1 MKNILI
7 LILIAFVFGCEDDDG
22 EAVRHGGDARFVDVK
37 APAEDSGASDASELD
52 IELPV
57 ADGILPPLDMVLP
70 VADSMMV
77 DMEEPV
83 VDAETPVVIP
93 ASDAGAESVD
103 GGEIS
108 VDASLSDM

>member
-22 EAVRHGGDARFVDVK
+22 EAVRHGGDARFVDVE
-37 APAEDSGASDASELD
+37 APTEDNGASDASELD
-52 IELPV
+52 SE
-57 ADGILPPLDMVLP
+57 LP